1 VDYQEGAEQ
10 MSETV
15 LRLPIP
21 PSANKYWTYGNGRV
35 FTSPEAAEYKNEV
48 RTFTRCEILTGDIVL
63 NLTVFRPRKSG
74 DLDNYLKI
82 MLDALQGI
90 LYENDK
96 QVVEIHAYRDDD
108 PEDPHVILTA
118 WEKAN
123 E

>member
-1 VDYQEGAEQ
+1 MTEEI
-10 MSETV
+10 V
-15 LRLPIP
+15 LRLPLP
-21 PSANKYWTYGNGRV
+21 PSANKYWTYGKGRV
-35 FTSPEAAEYKNEV
+35 FTSDEASAYKHEV
-48 RTFTRCEILTGDIVL
+48 KTFTHCEMITGKVVL

-90 LYENDK
+90 LYENDN
-96 QVVEIHAYRDDD
+96 QIVEIHAYRDDK

-118 WEKAN
+118 WEKSRK

>member
-1 VDYQEGAEQ
+1 MNEVI
-10 MSETV
+10 

-21 PSANKYWTYGNGRV
+21 PSANDYWTYGRGRV
-35 FTSPEAAEYKNEV
+35 FTSQEAADYKNEV
-48 RTFTRCEILTGDIVL
+48 RTFTRCEILTGDVVL

-82 MLDALQGI
+82 MLDAWQGV

-96 QVVEIHAYRDDD
+96 QIVEIHAYRDDN